1 MSRPRAWA
9 LPLLLLAVLCCPRPA
24 PAADAPRSL
33 PFNKQNVYNYFK
45 QVSDGKRAFP
55 EEISGKEYEERT
67 CVLYGST
74 LKKAG
79 YDFEA
84 TVQNAVQGAD
94 RGNNKMNDPRF
105 LFLAGVFQTHPDV
118 FLRLKLISKA
128 TRDAVV
134 AYFNGK

>member
-1 MSRPRAWA
+1 MRRREVLAA
-9 LPLLLLAVLCCPRPA
+9 LPAAAAGLVLWAASAR
-24 PAADAPRSL
+24 AADAPRSL
-33 PFNKQNVYNYFK
+33 PFNRQNVYNYFK
-45 QVSDGKRAFP
+45 QVAEGKQAFP
-55 EEISGKEYEERT
+55 EEISGKDYEERT
-67 CVLYGST
+67 CLLYATT

-94 RGNNKMNDPRF
+94 RGKDRMNDPRF

-118 FLRLKLISKA
+118 FLRLKLLSKA

-134 AYFNGK
+134 AYFNS